1 MGQENKFAVE
11 LEICGGLEMIEPLQ
25 MHPNHQIYERC
36 VKILEE
42 YFQEEDSAI
51 SFNDASASTGFNL

>member
-1 MGQENKFAVE
+1 M
-11 LEICGGLEMIEPLQ
+11 CGGLEMIEPLQ
-25 MHPNHQIYERC
+25 MHPNHQIYERT

-51 SFNDASASTGFNL
+51 